1 MPGSISIR
9 VTKAELRQRRRRVLR
24 DLCMSEAELMAKV
37 NSTAPLSQAEWTAM
51 QELAEIDFLLSD
63 DSSGLRQRIGE

>member
-1 MPGSISIR
+1 MSGSLSIR

-24 DLCMSEAELMAKV
+24 DLCMSEEELMAKV

-63 DSSGLRQRIGE
+63 DS

>member
-1 MPGSISIR
+1 MSGSVSIR

-24 DLCMSEAELMAKV
+24 DLCMSEEELMAKV

-63 DSSGLRQRIGE
+63 DS

>member
-1 MPGSISIR
+1 MPGSVSIR

-24 DLCMSEAELMAKV
+24 DLCMSEEELMAKV

-63 DSSGLRQRIGE
+63 DS

>member
-1 MPGSISIR
+1 MSGSLSIR

-24 DLCMSEAELMAKV
+24 DLCMSEEELMAKV
-37 NSTAPLSQAEWTAM
+37 NSTAPLSQAEWTAV

-63 DSSGLRQRIGE
+63 AS

>member
-24 DLCMSEAELMAKV
+24 DLCMSEEELMAKV

-63 DSSGLRQRIGE
+63 DS